1 LALQPTISGAKLALH
16 RTPGKA
22 VGLPA
27 ATVERLPLYLRAL
40 TEVKSRG
47 VEVISSEELA
57 EALNVTSAQ
66 LRKDLSYLGGHGT
79 RGVGYDV
86 AVLIKALSATL
97 GVDKQWPIVIVG
109 CGNLGMSLAKYAG
122 FANRGFKIAALFDA
136 APEIIGKVVEISEG
150 QKVFIKDVAT
160 LSTFIRENN
169 IQIAVITTPA
179 TAAQSVC
186 DTLVNA
192 GIFSIMTFAPISL
205 TVPSGVDVRQ
215 IDLASELQILTFHE
229 QTKANEVIAI

>member
-1 LALQPTISGAKLALH
+1 MAQS
-16 RTPGKA
+16 RTPGKTA
-22 VGLPA
+22 GLPA
-27 ATVERLPLYLRAL
+27 ATVERLPIYLRAL
-40 TEVKSRG
+40 NEFKSQG
-47 VEVISSEELA
+47 AELISSEDLA
-57 EALNVTSAQ
+57 NAVNVTSAQ

-86 AVLIKALSATL
+86 SVLIQAIAATL

-136 APEIIGKVVEISEG
+136 ASEIVGKPVEISEG
-150 QKVFIKDVAT
+150 QVVYIKDVSFLA
-160 LSTFIRENN
+160 TFIRENN

-179 TAAQSVC
+179 TSAQNVC
-186 DTLVNA
+186 DILVNA
-192 GIFSIMTFAPISL
+192 GIYSIMTFAPVSL
-205 TVPSGVDVRQ
+205 NVPSGVDVRQ

>member
-1 LALQPTISGAKLALH
+1 MAQH
-16 RTPGKA
+16 RTPGKTA
-22 VGLPA
+22 GLPA
-27 ATVERLPLYLRAL
+27 ATVERLPIYLRAL
-40 TEVKSRG
+40 NEFKSRG

-57 EALNVTSAQ
+57 DAVNVTSAQ
-66 LRKDLSYLGGHGT
+66 LRKDLSHLGGHGT

-86 AVLIKALSATL
+86 SVLIQALSATL

-122 FANRGFKIAALFDA
+122 FTNRGFKIAALFDT

-160 LSTFIRENN
+160 LSTFIRQNN

-186 DTLVNA
+186 DTLVNS
-192 GIFSIMTFAPISL
+192 GIYSIMTFAPVTL
-205 TVPSGVDVRQ
+205 NVPSGVDVRQ